1 MIITLLEIT
10 WMFFSFLVFAKI
22 GKLIFNELRIGE

>member
-10 WMFFSFLVFAKI
+10 LMLFGFLMFAKI
-22 GKLIFNELRIGE
+22 GKLIFNELT